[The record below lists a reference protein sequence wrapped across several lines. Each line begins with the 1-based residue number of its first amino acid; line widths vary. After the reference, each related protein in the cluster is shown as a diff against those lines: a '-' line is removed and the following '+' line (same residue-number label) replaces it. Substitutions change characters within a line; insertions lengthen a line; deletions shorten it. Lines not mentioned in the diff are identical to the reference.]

1 MDKINGNTL
10 DYVEADRKE
19 AMAIMLMQHN
29 YGEYCHNLMESYE
42 WTWVGQDGKV
52 QYRKQ
57 YDVYQERAMNNYA
70 EFKKVQKELEEIR
83 KRLGK

>member
-19 AMAIMLMQHN
+19 AMAIMLMQHY

-57 YDVYQERAMNNYA
+57 YDVYQERAMNNSNLIYNYLQV
-70 EFKKVQKELEEIR
+70 KYLRHIDN
-83 KRLGK
+83 

>member
-19 AMAIMLMQHN
+19 AIAIKLMKH
-29 YGEYCHNLMESYE
+29 YYDEYCRNLTESYE
-42 WTWVGQDGKV
+42 WTWVDDDGKI
-52 QYRKQ
+52 YYCKQ

-83 KRLGK
+83 RRLGK

>member
-19 AMAIMLMQHN
+19 AMAIMLMQHY

-70 EFKKVQKELEEIR
+70 EFKEVQKELETIR

>member
-1 MDKINGNTL
+1 MYKMNGHTL

-19 AMAIMLMQHN
+19 AMAIMLMQH
-29 YGEYCHNLMESYE
+29 YYVEYCHNLMESYE

-83 KRLGK
+83 KQLGK